1 MKGKGKRLL
10 SGFLSLL
17 TILTSVIQPV
27 VTYAA
32 EPETAGYEALYP
44 ALESVREFLDTEE
57 IVTARDYEVEAGS
70 SFDVTSDFSGMEID
84 DEKVRV
90 TFHEAKNEAGQDYDG
105 NRADTYRAVYFVE
118 PISGH
123 PSYHICRNII
133 VKEPVSEKQTERH
146 GGNGRTGGENEESES
161 EDEDAERQP
170 QTEPETAAEAGTE
183 PETEAVTEMP
193 EGAEVRSE
201 EALDAALEEAE
212 DQKTVDEESGLTLG
226 EVLLQAEDQG
236 IDILGL
242 KTGESVRFTALA
254 SAAREARA
262 SQTVTITQ
270 GDWYYYAD
278 YGLGTYLTC
287 PFTVSFGNVTATAYC
302 IQPSKPGPGS
312 GTYQITK
319 LEGNRELAKVCYYGT
334 EAAGSASFFAKYH
347 TDFSAGK
354 RFIVT
359 HLAASYANGSSDAF
373 YGTNST
379 GEALAKELYNYAVG
393 QPDIPDVEMSF
404 SNANVTAY
412 VDGDQQRTEEITFK
426 ASSQQTI
433 TMDLPDGV
441 KLHNVSTGKTS
452 AAGAKVTISGGTRFY
467 LTAPLTQVKDVAGT
481 WSAKM
486 QGSITK
492 DYAAYKITTNSSTQD
507 LALVFGEGVEDE
519 KYVSLSVKWLEL
531 AKVEVIKVDSNH
543 SDAKL
548 AGAVFGIYSD
558 KDCTKL
564 IAQMPATDTNGS
576 SVAEIV
582 KTQDTVYLKEITAP
596 TGYRLNT
603 SSYNVNLVANDT
615 VSVTVPDQEQL
626 GELTIY
632 KEGEVL
638 TGADVTADGVAFR
651 YESRRQEGAVYNV
664 YAGAD
669 IVTAYGAKVYSK
681 GDLVKANLTTDSNGA
696 TVLKNLHLGTYIIKE
711 VQAPENFYNAG
722 EEKTVTLS
730 YAGQNVET
738 VFSESTFHNDRQKA
752 EVSVVKKD
760 KDTLNP
766 LDGGVFGLYAGSD
779 IKNADGSVVVSK
791 GTLIK
796 KAVTGEDGN
805 AVFTADLPIGFS
817 YDVKEIQAPEGYVR
831 NQGDVYSFTFSYTN
845 DSEAKVTFTHTF
857 VNERV
862 NATIKLQKKDAETN
876 QTIPQGDATL
886 EKAVYGLYARKDIV
900 HPDGTTGVIYKAGE
914 RVATLTTDENGEASA
929 ENLYLGEYFIKEITP
944 PTGYLADEQEHDL
957 VCDYEGDLTV
967 TVERECISLEQV
979 KKQSFEIIKAAN
991 NGETDAD
998 LLSGAGFTAYLLSDL
1013 PVKEDGSYDFDLA
1026 EPVVVGENGAT
1037 EMFTDEKGHACSIA
1051 LPYGTYLVRE
1061 TTTPH
1066 NYKPVDDFIVRIT
1079 EHSPNTPQ
1087 VWRVLLDEEFEAKLK
1102 IIKQDDETK
1111 KPVLKK
1117 GTEFR
1122 IYDLDNEKYVEQVT
1136 TYPEIQVHKSFFTDE
1151 NGYLILPQNL
1161 KIGHYRIEEVT
1172 APNGYTLNENYYE
1185 IAVDSDTAYQVDSVS
1200 GDVIIEV
1207 VYENHPVKGKLKIV
1221 KQGEVLDGFS
1231 KDFVYKTE
1239 NLAGAV
1245 FEVSAAEDIYT
1256 ADFQK
1261 DAEGNRILEY
1271 AAGELVGTVTTDE
1284 NGEAYLNNLPLGSY
1298 KIVEVSAPEGFVL
1311 NEEAQT
1317 VTFTYKDQETPVIE
1331 QETVFQNDRQKVEVS
1346 VVKKDAET
1354 QAEVEGAV
1362 FGLYAKE
1369 DILAHGEVIVKAD
1382 TLIGKAL
1389 SDENGKAVF
1398 MNDLPFGRYY
1408 IKEETA
1414 PDGYV
1419 SSDKV
1424 IEVTAEYQGQE
1435 IPVVELASEYENEP
1449 TKISVKKTDLTTGVE
1464 LEGAKL
1470 TVLDKDGNIVDSW
1483 TSVKGEE
1490 HLIERLTVGETY
1502 TLREELAPYGYLKA
1516 EEITFTVEDT
1526 AKIQKVEMKDD
1537 VPTGT
1542 LIINKKG
1549 EFLEDVTLADTI
1561 GGWISHIFEYIS
1573 GALKDVTFEVY
1584 ALEDIQAADGE
1595 SEDYYKKDELIATI
1609 TTDET
1614 GIAKLAGLPLGKYYV
1629 KEKETAEGY
1638 VLDGE
1643 IREIDLTYVD
1653 QDTAEVTWSGDW
1665 QNNRQKVEVS
1675 VLKKEKDSDRV
1686 LEGAVFALSAK
1697 EDITNKNGDVVLEA
1711 GTVIEEKAT
1720 GEDGT
1725 LTFEADLPIGF
1736 TYTVKETSPAPGFA
1750 TTDEVQEF
1758 TFTAESSEKATIF
1771 YEFTF
1776 EDEPTVF
1783 EFTKTSL
1790 TDGKEVEG
1798 AKLTVTDENG
1808 KVVDEWVSGKEP
1820 HIIKELVVG
1829 QTYIMTE
1836 VLPAPGYVTAENI
1849 KFTVKDTAEVQKI
1862 EMKDDVTKVEISK
1875 TDIAGKELPGA
1886 KLSILDENGKVV
1898 TSWTSAEEPH
1908 YIEMLP
1914 IGKYTLHE
1922 EAAPEGYLVAE
1933 DVAFE
1938 VKDTGEIQKVV
1949 MKDEAEP
1956 EETPEKPDTPTT
1968 MVDTPKTGDD
1978 TPIVALMISCGLGLA
1993 GAIAVAV
2000 WMKMRKKK

>member
-1 MKGKGKRLL
+1 MKGKAKRAL
-10 SGFLSLL
+10 SGVLSLL
-17 TILTSVIQPV
+17 TILTAIIQPMV

-32 EPETAGYEALYP
+32 EPTGYEVQYP
-44 ALESVREFLDTEE
+44 ALETVREFLDTEE
-57 IVTARDYEVEAGS
+57 VVAAEDYEVEAGS
-70 SFDVTSDFSGMEID
+70 GFDVESDFSGLEIN

-90 TFHEAKNEAGQDYDG
+90 TFHEAKSEAGQDYDG
-105 NRADTYRAVYFVE
+105 NHADTYRAVYFVE
-118 PISGH
+118 PVSGH
-123 PSYHICRNII
+123 PSYHVCRNII
-133 VKEPVSEKQTERH
+133 VKEPVKESQTESH
-146 GGNGRTGGENEESES
+146 FDGGGTGEESTEAES
-161 EDEDAERQP
+161 EDEDSEQQP
-170 QTEPETAAEAGTE
+170 QTEL
-183 PETEAVTEMP
+183 ETENVTELP
-193 EGAEVRSE
+193 EEEEMLTE
-201 EALDAALEEAE
+201 EALDAALEETE
-212 DQKTVDEESGLTLG
+212 GQKTVDEESGLTLG
-226 EVLLQAEDQG
+226 EVLLQAEEQG
-236 IDILGL
+236 IDILGMES
-242 KTGESVRFTALA
+242 GESISFTAQA
-254 SAAREARA
+254 PMARAARA
-262 SQTVTITQ
+262 SQSVTITQ
-270 GDWYYYAD
+270 GSYYYYAD
-278 YGLGTYLTC
+278 YGLGSYVTA

-334 EAAGSASFFAKYH
+334 EASGSAYFFNHYH

-359 HLAASYANGSSDAF
+359 HLAASYANGSEDAF

-379 GEALAKELYNYAVG
+379 GETLAKELYNYAVG

-412 VDGDQQRTEEITFK
+412 VDGNQQRTEEITFK

-433 TMDLPDGV
+433 TLDLPDGV
-441 KLHNVSTGKTS
+441 KLHNVSTGKSS

-467 LTAPLTQVKDVAGT
+467 LTAPLTQTKDVSGS

-492 DYAAYKITTNSSTQD
+492 DYSAYKITTGGDNQD

-531 AKVEVIKVDSNH
+531 AKVKVIKVDSNH
-543 SDAKL
+543 SEAKL

-564 IAQMPATDTNGS
+564 ITQMPATDKNGS
-576 SVAEIV
+576 SVAEII

-603 SSYNVNLVANDT
+603 SSYNVNLVVNQIT
-615 VSVTVPDQEQL
+615 SVTVPDQEQL
-626 GELTIY
+626 GELTVY
-632 KEGEVL
+632 KEGQVL
-638 TGADVTADGVAFR
+638 TGADVTEDGVVFR

-669 IVTAYGAKVYSK
+669 IVTAYGAKIYSK
-681 GDLVKANLTTDSNGA
+681 GDLVKANLTTDSKGA
-696 TVLKNLHLGTYIIKE
+696 TVLKNLHLGTYTIKE

-738 VFSESTFHNDRQKA
+738 VFSESTFVNDRQKA
-752 EVSVVKKD
+752 DVTVLKKD

-766 LDGGVFGLYAGSD
+766 LDGGMFGLYAGSD
-779 IKNADGSVVVSK
+779 IINADGNVVVSK
-791 GTLIK
+791 GTLIE
-796 KAVTGEDGN
+796 KAVTGEDGK

-817 YDVKEIQAPEGYVR
+817 YEVKEIQAPEGYVR
-831 NQGDVYSFTFSYTN
+831 NQEDIYSFTFSYTN
-845 DSEAKVTFTHTF
+845 DSEEKVTFTHTF
-857 VNERV
+857 TNERV
-862 NATIKLQKKDAETN
+862 NATIRLLKKDAETN
-876 QTIPQGDATL
+876 QNVPQGDATL
-886 EKAVYGLYARKDIV
+886 EKAVYGLYAREDII
-900 HPDGTTGVIYKAGE
+900 HPDGTTGVIYKAGD
-914 RVATLTTDENGEASA
+914 RVATLTTDKNGEAFV
-929 ENLYLGEYFIKEITP
+929 ENLYLGKYFVKEITP
-944 PTGYLADEQEHDL
+944 PVGYLADESEYDL
-957 VCDYEGDLTV
+957 VCSYEGDLTA
-967 TVERECISLEQV
+967 TVERECVSLEQV
-979 KKQSFEIIKAAN
+979 KKQPFQIIKAAN

-998 LLSGAGFTAYLLSDL
+998 LLSGAGFTAYLLSNL
-1013 PVKEDGSYDFDLA
+1013 EVKEDGSYDVDSA
-1026 EPVVVGENGAT
+1026 EPVVIGENGAT
-1037 EMFTDEKGHACSIA
+1037 EMFTDEKGYACSIA

-1111 KPVLKK
+1111 KAVLQA

-1122 IYDLDNEKYVEQVT
+1122 IYDLDNKEYVEQVT
-1136 TYPEIQVHKSFFTDE
+1136 TYPTTIVHTSFFTDE
-1151 NGYLILPQNL
+1151 EGYLILPQNL
-1161 KIGHYRIEEVT
+1161 KIGRYRIEEVT
-1172 APNGYTLNENYYE
+1172 APNGYVLNENYYE

-1221 KQGEVLDGFS
+1221 KQGEVLDDFN

-1261 DAEGNRILEY
+1261 DEEGNRILEY

-1284 NGEAYLNNLPLGSY
+1284 NGEVFLSDLPLGSY
-1298 KIVEVSAPEGFVL
+1298 RIEEVKAPEGFVL
-1311 NEEAQT
+1311 NEEPQI
-1317 VTFTYKDQETPVIE
+1317 VTFTYQDQDTPVIE
-1331 QETVFQNDRQKVEVS
+1331 QEAVFTNERQKVEVS

-1354 QAEVEGAV
+1354 QATVAGAV

-1382 TLIGKAL
+1382 TLIGKVL

-1408 IKEETA
+1408 IKEEAA

-1424 IEVTAEYQGQE
+1424 IEVIAEYQGQE
-1435 IPVVELASEYENEP
+1435 IPVVELSSEYENKP
-1449 TKISVKKTDLTTGVE
+1449 TKISIKKTDLTTGVE

-1470 TVLDKDGNIVDSW
+1470 TVLDNDGNVVDSW

-1516 EEITFTVEDT
+1516 EEVTFTVEDT
-1526 AKIQKVEMKDD
+1526 AEIQKVEMKDD

-1561 GGWISHIFEYIS
+1561 GGWISHIFEYIT

-1584 ALEDIQAADGE
+1584 ALEDIKAADGE

-1614 GIAKLAGLPLGKYYV
+1614 GIAKLSDLPLGKYYV

-1653 QDTAEVTWSGDW
+1653 QDTSEVTWSGDW
-1665 QNNRQKVEVS
+1665 QNNRQKVEVT

-1686 LEGAVFALSAK
+1686 LEGAVFALAAK
-1697 EDITNKNGDVVLEA
+1697 EDITNKDGDVILEA

-1720 GEDGT
+1720 DEDGK

-1736 TYTVKETSPAPGFA
+1736 SYTVKETSPAPGFT
-1750 TTDEVQEF
+1750 TTDEIQEF
-1758 TFTAESSEKATIF
+1758 TFTAESSEKATVS

-1790 TDGKEVEG
+1790 TTGEEIEG

-1829 QTYIMTE
+1829 QTYTMTE
-1836 VLPAPGYVTAENI
+1836 ILPALGYVTAESI
-1849 KFTVKDTAEVQKI
+1849 RFTVEDIAEVQKI

-1875 TDIAGKELPGA
+1875 TDIAGEELPGA
-1886 KLSILDENGKVV
+1886 KLTILDENGEVV
-1898 TSWTSAEEPH
+1898 ESWTSTEEPH

-1938 VKDTGEIQKVV
+1938 VKDTSEIQKVV

-1956 EETPEKPDTPTT
+1956 EETPKTPETSTT
-1968 MVDTPKTGDD
+1968 TVDMPKTGDS
-1978 TPIVALMISCGLGLA
+1978 TPIAALMISCVLGLA
-1993 GAIAVAV
+1993 GTIAAAV
-2000 WMKMRKKK
+2000 RMKMRKKK

>member
-1 MKGKGKRLL
+1 MKRKGKRVL
-10 SGFLSLL
+10 SGLLSLL

-32 EPETAGYEALYP
+32 EPESAGYEAQYP
-44 ALESVREFLDTEE
+44 ALEKVQEFLDAEE
-57 IVTARDYEVEAGS
+57 VVTAKDYEVEAGGR
-70 SFDVTSDFSGMEID
+70 FDIKSDFSGLEINN
-84 DEKVRV
+84 EKVRV
-90 TFHEAKNEAGQDYDG
+90 IFHEAKNEAGQDYDG
-105 NRADTYRAVYFVE
+105 NRADTYKAVYLVE
-118 PISGH
+118 PVSGH

-133 VKEPVSEKQTERH
+133 VKEPATEKQTESQTD
-146 GGNGRTGGENEESES
+146 GGGTGEEETESES
-161 EDEDAERQP
+161 EDEDSEQQP
-170 QTEPETAAEAGTE
+170 QT
-183 PETEAVTEMP
+183 ETEAVTETMEP
-193 EGAEVRSE
+193 EIMTELPEETEILSE
-201 EALDAALEEAE
+201 EELDAALEKTEG
-212 DQKTVDEESGLTLG
+212 QKTVDEESGLTLG

-236 IDILGL
+236 VDIQGL
-242 KTGESVRFTALA
+242 ECGESMSFTAKA
-254 SAAREARA
+254 TTARA
-262 SQTVTITQ
+262 SQTVIITQ

-278 YGLGTYLTC
+278 YGLGSYLTC

-312 GTYQITK
+312 GTYQVTK
-319 LEGNRELAKVCYYGT
+319 LDGKRELAKVCYYGT

-359 HLAASYANGSSDAF
+359 HIAASYANGSSDAF

-393 QPDIPDVEMSF
+393 QPEIPDVEMSF

-412 VDGDQQRTEEITFK
+412 VDGNQQRTEEVTFK

-433 TMDLPDGV
+433 TLDLPDGV

-467 LTAPLTQVKDVAGT
+467 LTAPLTQTKDVAGS

-492 DYAAYKITTNSSTQD
+492 DYSAYKITTGSEDQD

-519 KYVSLSVKWLEL
+519 KYVSFSVKWLEL

-558 KDCTKL
+558 KECKKL
-564 IAQMPATDTNGS
+564 ITQMPKTDKNGS
-576 SVAEIV
+576 AVAEIV
-582 KTQDTVYLKEITAP
+582 KTQDIVYLKEITAP
-596 TGYRLNT
+596 AGYRLNT
-603 SSYNVNLVANDT
+603 SSYNVNLVANQT
-615 VSVTVPDQEQL
+615 TSVTVPDQEQL

-632 KEGEVL
+632 KEGQVL
-638 TGADVTADGVAFR
+638 TGADVTEDGVVFH
-651 YESRRQEGAVYNV
+651 YENRRQGGAVYNV

-681 GDLVKANLTTDSNGA
+681 GDLVKENLITDSNGT

-711 VQAPENFYNAG
+711 VQAPENFYNAR
-722 EEKTVTLS
+722 EEKIVTLT

-738 VFSESTFHNDRQKA
+738 VFSESTFVNDRQKA
-752 EVSVVKKD
+752 EVSVLKKD

-779 IKNADGSVVVSK
+779 ITNADGVVVVSK
-791 GTLIK
+791 GTLIG
-796 KAVTGEDGN
+796 KAVTGEDGK

-817 YDVKEIQAPEGYVR
+817 YTVKELQAPEGYVR

-845 DSEAKVTFTHTF
+845 DSEAKVTFTHSFT
-857 VNERV
+857 NERV

-876 QTIPQGDATL
+876 QAVPQGDATL
-886 EKAVYGLYARKDIV
+886 EKATYGLYAREDIV
-900 HPDGTTGVIYKAGE
+900 HPDGATGVIYKAGD
-914 RVATLTTDENGEASA
+914 RVGTLTTDEKGEASV
-929 ENLYLGEYFIKEITP
+929 ENLYLGKYFVKEITP
-944 PTGYLADEQEHDL
+944 PTGYLADEQEYDL
-957 VCDYEGDLTV
+957 VCNYEGDLTA
-967 TVERECISLEQV
+967 TVERECVSLEQV
-979 KKQSFEIIKAAN
+979 KKQPFEIIKAAD

-1013 PVKEDGSYDFDLA
+1013 PVKEDGSYDFDSA
-1026 EPVVVGENGAT
+1026 EPVVIGENGAT
-1037 EMFTDEKGHACSIA
+1037 EMFTDEKGHVCSIA

-1061 TTTPH
+1061 TTVPH
-1066 NYKPVDDFIVRIT
+1066 NYKPVEDFIVRIS

-1087 VWRVLLDEEFEAKLK
+1087 VWRVLLDKAFEAKLK

-1111 KPVLKK
+1111 KPVLQK

-1122 IYDLDNEKYVEQVT
+1122 IYDMDRGEYVKQVT
-1136 TYPEIQVHKSFFTDE
+1136 TYPTTEVHTSFFTDE
-1151 NGYLILPQNL
+1151 QGYLILPQNL
-1161 KIGHYRIEEVT
+1161 KIGHYRVEEVT
-1172 APNGYTLNENYYE
+1172 APDGYTLNENYYE

-1221 KQGEVLDGFS
+1221 KQGEVLDDFN
-1231 KDFVYKTE
+1231 KDFTYETE
-1239 NLAGAV
+1239 NLEGAV

-1261 DAEGNRILEY
+1261 DEEGNRILEY

-1284 NGEAYLNNLPLGSY
+1284 NGEAFLSDLPLGSY
-1298 KIVEVSAPEGFVL
+1298 KIVEVTAPEGFVL
-1311 NEEAQT
+1311 NEEAQI
-1317 VTFTYKDQETPVIE
+1317 VTFTYQDQDTPVIE
-1331 QETVFQNDRQKVEVS
+1331 QEAVFQNERQKVEVS
-1346 VVKKDAET
+1346 VIKKDAET
-1354 QAEVEGAV
+1354 KAEVEGAV

-1382 TLIGKAL
+1382 TLIGKAV

-1398 MNDLPFGRYY
+1398 LNDLPFGRYY
-1408 IKEETA
+1408 IKEEAA

-1419 SSDKV
+1419 SSNQV
-1424 IEVTAEYQGQE
+1424 LEVTAEYQGQE
-1435 IPVVELASEYENEP
+1435 IPVVELSSEYENEP
-1449 TKISVKKTDLTTGVE
+1449 TKVSVKKSDLTTGVE

-1470 TVLDKDGNIVDSW
+1470 AVLDKAENVVDSW
-1483 TSVKGEE
+1483 TSMKGEE

-1526 AKIQKVEMKDD
+1526 AEIQKVEMKDD

-1561 GGWISHIFEYIS
+1561 GGWISHIFEYIT
-1573 GALKDVTFEVY
+1573 GALQDVTFEVY
-1584 ALEDIQAADGE
+1584 ALEDIKAADGE
-1595 SEDYYKKDELIATI
+1595 SEDYYKKDKLIATI

-1614 GIAKLAGLPLGKYYV
+1614 GIAKLSNLPLGRYYV

-1665 QNNRQKVEVS
+1665 QNDRQKVEVS

-1697 EDITNKNGDVVLEA
+1697 EDIINKDGDVVLEA

-1720 GEDGT
+1720 GEDGK

-1736 TYTVKETSPAPGFA
+1736 TYTVKETSPALGFA
-1750 TTDEVQEF
+1750 TTEEVQEF
-1758 TFTAESSEKATIF
+1758 TFTAESSEKATVF

-1783 EFTKTSL
+1783 EFTKVSL

-1808 KVVDEWVSGKEP
+1808 EVVDEWVSGKEP

-1829 QTYIMTE
+1829 KTYTMIE
-1836 VLPAPGYVTAENI
+1836 LIPAPGYVTAESI
-1849 KFTVKDTAEVQKI
+1849 QFTVEDTAEVQKI

-1875 TDIAGKELPGA
+1875 TDIAGNELSGA
-1886 KLSILDENGKVV
+1886 KLTILNENGDVME
-1898 TSWTSAEEPH
+1898 SWTSTEEPH

-1922 EAAPEGYLVAE
+1922 ESAPEGYLIAE
-1933 DVAFE
+1933 DVEFE
-1938 VKDTGEIQKVV
+1938 VKDTDEIQKVV
-1949 MKDEAEP
+1949 MKDEAKP
-1956 EETPEKPDTPTT
+1956 EETPETPTT
-1968 MVDTPKTGDD
+1968 TVDAPKTGDH
-1978 TPIVALMISCGLGLA
+1978 TPVMALMISCGMGLA
-1993 GAIAVAV
+1993 GAIAAAI
-2000 WMKMRKKK
+2000 WMKTRKKK

>member
-1 MKGKGKRLL
+1 MKGKAKRAL
-10 SGFLSLL
+10 SGVLSLL
-17 TILTSVIQPV
+17 TILTAIIQPMV

-32 EPETAGYEALYP
+32 EPAGYEAQYP
-44 ALESVREFLDTEE
+44 ALETVREFLDTEE
-57 IVTARDYEVEAGS
+57 VVAAEDYEVEAGS
-70 SFDVTSDFSGMEID
+70 GFDVESDFSGLEIN

-90 TFHEAKNEAGQDYDG
+90 TFHEAKSEAGQDYDG
-105 NRADTYRAVYFVE
+105 NHADTYRAVYFVE
-118 PISGH
+118 PVSGH
-123 PSYHICRNII
+123 PSYHVCRNII
-133 VKEPVSEKQTERH
+133 VKEPVKESQTESH
-146 GGNGRTGGENEESES
+146 FDGGGTGEESTEAES
-161 EDEDAERQP
+161 EDEDSEQQP
-170 QTEPETAAEAGTE
+170 QTEL
-183 PETEAVTEMP
+183 ETENVTELP
-193 EGAEVRSE
+193 EEEEMLTE
-201 EALDAALEEAE
+201 EALDAALEETE
-212 DQKTVDEESGLTLG
+212 GQKTVDEESGLTLG
-226 EVLLQAEDQG
+226 EVLLQAEEQG
-236 IDILGL
+236 IDILGMES
-242 KTGESVRFTALA
+242 GESISFTAQA
-254 SAAREARA
+254 PMARAARA
-262 SQTVTITQ
+262 SQSVTITQ
-270 GDWYYYAD
+270 GSYYYYAD
-278 YGLGTYLTC
+278 YGLGSYVTA

-334 EAAGSASFFAKYH
+334 EASGSAYFFNHYH

-359 HLAASYANGSSDAF
+359 HLAASYANGSEDAF

-379 GEALAKELYNYAVG
+379 GETLAKELYNYAVG

-412 VDGDQQRTEEITFK
+412 VDGNQQRTEEITFK

-433 TMDLPDGV
+433 TLDLPDGV
-441 KLHNVSTGKTS
+441 KLHNVSTGKSS

-467 LTAPLTQVKDVAGT
+467 LTAPLTQTKDVSGS

-492 DYAAYKITTNSSTQD
+492 DYSAYKITTGGDNQD

-531 AKVEVIKVDSNH
+531 AKVKVIKVDSNH
-543 SDAKL
+543 SEAKL

-564 IAQMPATDTNGS
+564 ITQMPATDKNGS
-576 SVAEIV
+576 SVAEII

-603 SSYNVNLVANDT
+603 SSYNVNLVVNQIT
-615 VSVTVPDQEQL
+615 SVTVPDQEQL
-626 GELTIY
+626 GELTVY
-632 KEGEVL
+632 KEGQVL
-638 TGADVTADGVAFR
+638 TGADVTEDGVVFR

-669 IVTAYGAKVYSK
+669 IVTAYGAKIYSK
-681 GDLVKANLTTDSNGA
+681 GDLVKANLTTDSKGA
-696 TVLKNLHLGTYIIKE
+696 TVLKNLHLGTYTIKE

-738 VFSESTFHNDRQKA
+738 VFSESTFVNDRQKA
-752 EVSVVKKD
+752 DVTVLKKD

-766 LDGGVFGLYAGSD
+766 LDGGMFGLYAGSD
-779 IKNADGSVVVSK
+779 IINADGNVVVSK
-791 GTLIK
+791 GTLIE
-796 KAVTGEDGN
+796 KAVTGEDGK

-817 YDVKEIQAPEGYVR
+817 YEVKEIQAPEGYVR
-831 NQGDVYSFTFSYTN
+831 NQEDIYSFTFSYTN
-845 DSEAKVTFTHTF
+845 DSEEKVTFTHTF
-857 VNERV
+857 TNERV
-862 NATIKLQKKDAETN
+862 NATIRLLKKDAETN
-876 QTIPQGDATL
+876 QNVPQGDATL
-886 EKAVYGLYARKDIV
+886 EKAVYGLYAREDII
-900 HPDGTTGVIYKAGE
+900 HPDGTTGVIYKAGD
-914 RVATLTTDENGEASA
+914 RVATLTTDKNGEAFV
-929 ENLYLGEYFIKEITP
+929 ENLYLGKYFVKEITP
-944 PTGYLADEQEHDL
+944 PVGYLADESEHDL
-957 VCDYEGDLTV
+957 VCSYEGDLTA
-967 TVERECISLEQV
+967 TVERECVSLEQV
-979 KKQSFEIIKAAN
+979 KKQPFQIIKAAN

-998 LLSGAGFTAYLLSDL
+998 LLSGAGFTAYLLSNL
-1013 PVKEDGSYDFDLA
+1013 EVKEDGSYDVDSA
-1026 EPVVVGENGAT
+1026 EPVVIGENGAT
-1037 EMFTDEKGHACSIA
+1037 EMFTDEKGYACSIA

-1111 KPVLKK
+1111 KAVLQA

-1122 IYDLDNEKYVEQVT
+1122 IYDLDNKEYVEQVT
-1136 TYPEIQVHKSFFTDE
+1136 TYPTTIVHTSFFTDE
-1151 NGYLILPQNL
+1151 EGYLILPQNL
-1161 KIGHYRIEEVT
+1161 KIGRYRIEEVT
-1172 APNGYTLNENYYE
+1172 APNGYVLNENYYE
-1185 IAVDSDTAYQVDSVS
+1185 IAVDSDTAYRMDSVS

-1221 KQGEVLDGFS
+1221 KQGEVLDDFN

-1261 DAEGNRILEY
+1261 DEEGNRILEY

-1284 NGEAYLNNLPLGSY
+1284 NGEVFLSDLPLGSY
-1298 KIVEVSAPEGFVL
+1298 RIEEVKAPEGFVL
-1311 NEEAQT
+1311 NEEPQI
-1317 VTFTYKDQETPVIE
+1317 VTFTYQDQDTPVIE
-1331 QETVFQNDRQKVEVS
+1331 QEAVFTNERQKVEVS

-1354 QAEVEGAV
+1354 QATVEGAV

-1382 TLIGKAL
+1382 TLIGKVL

-1408 IKEETA
+1408 IKEEAA

-1435 IPVVELASEYENEP
+1435 IPVVELSSEYENKP
-1449 TKISVKKTDLTTGVE
+1449 TKISIKKTDLTTGVE

-1470 TVLDKDGNIVDSW
+1470 TVLDNDGNVVDSW

-1516 EEITFTVEDT
+1516 EEVTFTVEDT
-1526 AKIQKVEMKDD
+1526 AEIQKVEMKDD

-1561 GGWISHIFEYIS
+1561 GGWISHIFEYIT

-1584 ALEDIQAADGE
+1584 ALEDIKAADGE

-1614 GIAKLAGLPLGKYYV
+1614 GIAKLSDLPLGKYYV

-1653 QDTAEVTWSGDW
+1653 QDTSEVTWSGDW
-1665 QNNRQKVEVS
+1665 QNNRQKVEVT

-1686 LEGAVFALSAK
+1686 LEGAVFALAAK
-1697 EDITNKNGDVVLEA
+1697 EDITNKDGDVILEA

-1720 GEDGT
+1720 DEDGK

-1736 TYTVKETSPAPGFA
+1736 SYTVKETSPAPGFA
-1750 TTDEVQEF
+1750 TTDEIQEF
-1758 TFTAESSEKATIF
+1758 TFTAESSEKATVF

-1790 TDGKEVEG
+1790 TTGEEIEG

-1829 QTYIMTE
+1829 QTYTMTE
-1836 VLPAPGYVTAENI
+1836 ILPALGYVTAESI
-1849 KFTVKDTAEVQKI
+1849 RFTVEDTAEVQKI

-1875 TDIAGKELPGA
+1875 TDIAGEELPGA
-1886 KLSILDENGKVV
+1886 KLTILDENGEVV
-1898 TSWTSAEEPH
+1898 ESWTSTEEPH

-1938 VKDTGEIQKVV
+1938 VKDTSEIQKVV

-1956 EETPEKPDTPTT
+1956 EETPKTPETSTT
-1968 MVDTPKTGDD
+1968 TVDMPKTGDS
-1978 TPIVALMISCGLGLA
+1978 TPIAALMISCVLGLA
-1993 GAIAVAV
+1993 GTIAAAV
-2000 WMKMRKKK
+2000 RMKMRKKK

>member
-1 MKGKGKRLL
+1 MKGKAKRAL
-10 SGFLSLL
+10 SGVLSLL
-17 TILTSVIQPV
+17 TILTAIIQPMV

-32 EPETAGYEALYP
+32 EPAGYEAQYP
-44 ALESVREFLDTEE
+44 ALETVREFLDTEE
-57 IVTARDYEVEAGS
+57 VVAAEDYEVEAGS
-70 SFDVTSDFSGMEID
+70 GFDVESDFSGLEIN

-90 TFHEAKNEAGQDYDG
+90 TFHEAKSEAGQDYDG
-105 NRADTYRAVYFVE
+105 NHADTYRAVYFVE
-118 PISGH
+118 PVSGH
-123 PSYHICRNII
+123 PSYHVCRNII
-133 VKEPVSEKQTERH
+133 VKEPVKESQTESH
-146 GGNGRTGGENEESES
+146 FDSGGTGEESTEAES
-161 EDEDAERQP
+161 EDEDSEQQP
-170 QTEPETAAEAGTE
+170 QTEL
-183 PETEAVTEMP
+183 ETENVTELP
-193 EGAEVRSE
+193 EEEEMLTE
-201 EALDAALEEAE
+201 EALDAALEETE
-212 DQKTVDEESGLTLG
+212 GQKTVDEESGLTLG
-226 EVLLQAEDQG
+226 EVLLQAEEQG
-236 IDILGL
+236 IDILGMES
-242 KTGESVRFTALA
+242 GESISFTAQA
-254 SAAREARA
+254 PMARAARA
-262 SQTVTITQ
+262 SQSVTITQ
-270 GDWYYYAD
+270 GSYYYYAD
-278 YGLGTYLTC
+278 YGLGSYVTA

-334 EAAGSASFFAKYH
+334 EASGSAYFFNHYH

-359 HLAASYANGSSDAF
+359 HLAASYANGSEDAF

-379 GEALAKELYNYAVG
+379 GETLAKELYNYAVG

-412 VDGDQQRTEEITFK
+412 VDGNQQRTEEITFK

-433 TMDLPDGV
+433 TLDLPDGV
-441 KLHNVSTGKTS
+441 KLHNVSTGKSS
-452 AAGAKVTISGGTRFY
+452 AEGAKVTISGGTRFY
-467 LTAPLTQVKDVAGT
+467 LTAPLTQTKDVSGS

-492 DYAAYKITTNSSTQD
+492 DYSAYKITTGGDNQD

-519 KYVSLSVKWLEL
+519 KYVNLTVKWLEL
-531 AKVEVIKVDSNH
+531 AKVKVIKVDSNH
-543 SDAKL
+543 SEAKL

-564 IAQMPATDTNGS
+564 ITQMPATDKNGS
-576 SVAEIV
+576 SVAEII

-603 SSYNVNLVANDT
+603 SSYNVNLVVNQIT
-615 VSVTVPDQEQL
+615 SVTVPDQEQL
-626 GELTIY
+626 GELTVY
-632 KEGEVL
+632 KEGQVL
-638 TGADVTADGVAFR
+638 TGADVTEDGVVFR

-669 IVTAYGAKVYSK
+669 IVTAYGAKIYSK
-681 GDLVKANLTTDSNGA
+681 GDLVKANLTTDSKGA
-696 TVLKNLHLGTYIIKE
+696 AVLKNLHLGTYTIKE

-738 VFSESTFHNDRQKA
+738 VFSESTFVNDRQKA
-752 EVSVVKKD
+752 DVTVLKKD

-766 LDGGVFGLYAGSD
+766 LDGGVFGLYAGSN
-779 IKNADGSVVVSK
+779 IINADGNVVVSK
-791 GTLIK
+791 GTLIE
-796 KAVTGEDGN
+796 KAVTGEDGK

-817 YDVKEIQAPEGYVR
+817 YEVKEIQAPEGYVR
-831 NQGDVYSFTFSYTN
+831 NQEDIYSFTFSYTN
-845 DSEAKVTFTHTF
+845 DSEEKVTFTHTF
-857 VNERV
+857 TNERV
-862 NATIKLQKKDAETN
+862 NATIRLLKKDAETN
-876 QTIPQGDATL
+876 QNVPQGDATL
-886 EKAVYGLYARKDIV
+886 EKAVYGLYAREDII
-900 HPDGTTGVIYKAGE
+900 HPDGTTGVIYKAGD
-914 RVATLTTDENGEASA
+914 RVATLTTDKNGEAFV
-929 ENLYLGEYFIKEITP
+929 ENLYLGKYFVKEITP
-944 PTGYLADEQEHDL
+944 PVGYLADESEYDL
-957 VCDYEGDLTV
+957 VCSYEGDLTA
-967 TVERECISLEQV
+967 TVERECVSLEQV
-979 KKQSFEIIKAAN
+979 KKQPFQIIKAAN

-998 LLSGAGFTAYLLSDL
+998 LLSGAGFTAYLLSNL
-1013 PVKEDGSYDFDLA
+1013 EVKEDGSYDVDSA
-1026 EPVVVGENGAT
+1026 EPVVIGENGAT
-1037 EMFTDEKGHACSIA
+1037 EMFTDEKGYACSIA

-1111 KPVLKK
+1111 KPVLQA

-1122 IYDLDNEKYVEQVT
+1122 IYDLDNKEYVEQVT
-1136 TYPEIQVHKSFFTDE
+1136 TYPTTIVHTSFFTDE
-1151 NGYLILPQNL
+1151 EGYLILPQNL

-1172 APNGYTLNENYYE
+1172 APHGYTLNENYFE

-1221 KQGEVLDGFS
+1221 KQGEVLDDFN

-1261 DAEGNRILEY
+1261 DEEGNRILEY

-1284 NGEAYLNNLPLGSY
+1284 NGEVFLSDLPLGSY
-1298 KIVEVSAPEGFVL
+1298 RIEEVKAPEGFVL
-1311 NEEAQT
+1311 NEEPQI
-1317 VTFTYKDQETPVIE
+1317 VTFTYQDQDTPVIE
-1331 QETVFQNDRQKVEVS
+1331 QEAVFTNERQKVEVS

-1354 QAEVEGAV
+1354 QATIAGAV

-1369 DILAHGEVIVKAD
+1369 DILAHGKVIVKAD
-1382 TLIGKAL
+1382 TLIGKVL

-1408 IKEETA
+1408 IKEEAA

-1424 IEVTAEYQGQE
+1424 IEVIAEYQGQE
-1435 IPVVELASEYENEP
+1435 IPVVELSSEYENKP
-1449 TKISVKKTDLTTGVE
+1449 TKISIKNTDLTTGVE

-1470 TVLDKDGNIVDSW
+1470 TVLDNDGNVVDSW

-1516 EEITFTVEDT
+1516 EEVTFTVEDT
-1526 AKIQKVEMKDD
+1526 EEIQKVEMKDD

-1542 LIINKKG
+1542 LIINKKD

-1561 GGWISHIFEYIS
+1561 SGWISHIFEYVT

-1584 ALEDIQAADGE
+1584 ALEDIKAADGE

-1614 GIAKLAGLPLGKYYV
+1614 GIAKLSDLPLGKYYV

-1653 QDTAEVTWSGDW
+1653 QDTSEVTWSGDW
-1665 QNNRQKVEVS
+1665 QNNRQKVEVT

-1686 LEGAVFALSAK
+1686 LEGAVFALAAK
-1697 EDITNKNGDVVLEA
+1697 EDITNKDGDVILEA

-1720 GEDGT
+1720 DEDGK

-1736 TYTVKETSPAPGFA
+1736 SYTVKETSPAPGFA
-1750 TTDEVQEF
+1750 TTDEIQEF
-1758 TFTAESSEKATIF
+1758 TFTAEFSEKATVS

-1790 TDGKEVEG
+1790 TTGEEIEG

-1829 QTYIMTE
+1829 QTYTMTE
-1836 VLPAPGYVTAENI
+1836 ILPALGYVTAESI
-1849 KFTVKDTAEVQKI
+1849 RFTVEDTAEVQKI

-1875 TDIAGKELPGA
+1875 TDIAGEELPGA
-1886 KLSILDENGKVV
+1886 KLTILDENGEVV
-1898 TSWTSAEEPH
+1898 ESWTSTEEPH

-1938 VKDTGEIQKVV
+1938 VKDTSEIQKVV

-1956 EETPEKPDTPTT
+1956 EETPKTPETSTT
-1968 MVDTPKTGDD
+1968 TVDMPKTGDS
-1978 TPIVALMISCGLGLA
+1978 TPIAALMISCVLGLA
-1993 GAIAVAV
+1993 GTIAAAV
-2000 WMKMRKKK
+2000 RMKMRKKK

>member
-1 MKGKGKRLL
+1 MKGKAKRAL
-10 SGFLSLL
+10 SGVLSLL
-17 TILTSVIQPV
+17 TILTAIIQPMV

-32 EPETAGYEALYP
+32 EPAGYEAQYP
-44 ALESVREFLDTEE
+44 ALETVREFLDTEE
-57 IVTARDYEVEAGS
+57 VVAAEDYEVEAGS
-70 SFDVTSDFSGMEID
+70 GFDVESDFSGLEIN

-90 TFHEAKNEAGQDYDG
+90 TFHEAKSEAGQDYDG
-105 NRADTYRAVYFVE
+105 NHADTYRAVYFVE
-118 PISGH
+118 PVSGH
-123 PSYHICRNII
+123 PSYHVCRNII
-133 VKEPVSEKQTERH
+133 VKEPVKESQTESH
-146 GGNGRTGGENEESES
+146 FDGGGTGEESTEAES
-161 EDEDAERQP
+161 EDEDSEQQP
-170 QTEPETAAEAGTE
+170 QTEL
-183 PETEAVTEMP
+183 ETENVTELP
-193 EGAEVRSE
+193 EEEEMLTE
-201 EALDAALEEAE
+201 EALDAALEETE
-212 DQKTVDEESGLTLG
+212 GQKTVDEESGLTLG
-226 EVLLQAEDQG
+226 EVLLQAEEQG
-236 IDILGL
+236 IDILGMES
-242 KTGESVRFTALA
+242 GESISFTAQA
-254 SAAREARA
+254 PMARAARA
-262 SQTVTITQ
+262 SQSVTITQ
-270 GDWYYYAD
+270 GSYYYYAD
-278 YGLGTYLTC
+278 YGLGSYVTA

-334 EAAGSASFFAKYH
+334 EASGSAYFFNHYH

-359 HLAASYANGSSDAF
+359 HLAASYANGSEDAF

-379 GEALAKELYNYAVG
+379 GETLAKELYNYAVG

-412 VDGDQQRTEEITFK
+412 VDGNQQRTEEITFK

-433 TMDLPDGV
+433 TLDLPDGV
-441 KLHNVSTGKTS
+441 KLHNVSTGKSS

-467 LTAPLTQVKDVAGT
+467 LTAPLTQTKDVSGS

-492 DYAAYKITTNSSTQD
+492 DYSAYKITTGGDNQD

-519 KYVSLSVKWLEL
+519 KYVSLTVKWLEL
-531 AKVEVIKVDSNH
+531 AKVKVIKVDSDH
-543 SDAKL
+543 SEAKL

-564 IAQMPATDTNGS
+564 ITQMPATDKNGS
-576 SVAEIV
+576 SVAEII

-603 SSYNVNLVANDT
+603 SSYNVNLVANQT
-615 VSVTVPDQEQL
+615 TSVTVPDQEQL
-626 GELTIY
+626 GELTVY
-632 KEGEVL
+632 KEGQVL
-638 TGADVTADGVAFR
+638 TGADVTEEGVTFR
-651 YESRRQEGAVYNV
+651 YENRRQEGAVYNV

-696 TVLKNLHLGTYIIKE
+696 TVLKNLHLGTYTIKE
-711 VQAPENFYNAG
+711 VQAPENFYNGG

-738 VFSESTFHNDRQKA
+738 VFSESTFVNERQKA
-752 EVSVVKKD
+752 DVTVLKKD

-766 LDGGVFGLYAGSD
+766 LDGGMFGLYAGSD
-779 IKNADGSVVVSK
+779 IINADGNVVVSK
-791 GTLIK
+791 GTLIE
-796 KAVTGEDGN
+796 KAVTGEDGK

-817 YDVKEIQAPEGYVR
+817 YEVKEIQAPEGYVR
-831 NQGDVYSFTFSYTN
+831 NQEDIYSFTFSYTN
-845 DSEAKVTFTHTF
+845 DSEEKVTFTHTF
-857 VNERV
+857 TNERV
-862 NATIKLQKKDAETN
+862 NATIRLLKKDAETN
-876 QTIPQGDATL
+876 QNVPQGDATL
-886 EKAVYGLYARKDIV
+886 EKAVYGLYAREDII
-900 HPDGTTGVIYKAGE
+900 HPDGTTGVIYKAGD
-914 RVATLTTDENGEASA
+914 RVATLTTDKNGEAFV
-929 ENLYLGEYFIKEITP
+929 ENLYLGKYFVKEITP
-944 PTGYLADEQEHDL
+944 PVGYLADESEHDL
-957 VCDYEGDLTV
+957 VCSYEGDLTA
-967 TVERECISLEQV
+967 TVERECVSLEQV
-979 KKQSFEIIKAAN
+979 KKQPFQIIKAAN

-998 LLSGAGFTAYLLSDL
+998 LLSGAGFTVYLLSNL
-1013 PVKEDGSYDFDLA
+1013 EVKEDGSYDVDSA
-1026 EPVVVGENGAT
+1026 EPVVIGENGAT
-1037 EMFTDEKGHACSIA
+1037 EMFTDEKGYACSIA

-1079 EHSPNTPQ
+1079 KHSPNTPQ

-1111 KPVLKK
+1111 KPVLQA
-1117 GTEFR
+1117 GAEFR
-1122 IYDLDNEKYVEQVT
+1122 IYDLDNKEYVEQVT
-1136 TYPEIQVHKSFFTDE
+1136 TYPTTIVHTSFFTDE
-1151 NGYLILPQNL
+1151 EGYLILPQNL
-1161 KIGHYRIEEVT
+1161 KIGRYRIEEVT
-1172 APNGYTLNENYYE
+1172 APNGYVLNENYYE

-1221 KQGEVLDGFS
+1221 KQGEVLDDFN

-1261 DAEGNRILEY
+1261 DEEGNRILEY

-1284 NGEAYLNNLPLGSY
+1284 NGEVFLSDLPLGSY
-1298 KIVEVSAPEGFVL
+1298 RIEEVKAPEGFVL
-1311 NEEAQT
+1311 NEEPQI
-1317 VTFTYKDQETPVIE
+1317 VTFTYQDQDTPVIE
-1331 QETVFQNDRQKVEVS
+1331 QEAVFTNERQKVEVS

-1354 QAEVEGAV
+1354 QATVEGAV

-1382 TLIGKAL
+1382 TLIGKVL

-1408 IKEETA
+1408 IKEEAA

-1424 IEVTAEYQGQE
+1424 IEVIAEYQGQE
-1435 IPVVELASEYENEP
+1435 IPVVELSSEYENKP
-1449 TKISVKKTDLTTGVE
+1449 TKISIKKTDLTTGVE

-1470 TVLDKDGNIVDSW
+1470 TVLDNDGNVVDSW

-1516 EEITFTVEDT
+1516 EEVTFTVEDT
-1526 AKIQKVEMKDD
+1526 AEIQKVEMKDD

-1561 GGWISHIFEYIS
+1561 GGWISHIFEYIT

-1584 ALEDIQAADGE
+1584 ALEDIKAADDE

-1614 GIAKLAGLPLGKYYV
+1614 GIAKLSDLPLGKYYV

-1653 QDTAEVTWSGDW
+1653 QDTSEVTWSGDW
-1665 QNNRQKVEVS
+1665 QNNRQKVEVT

-1686 LEGAVFALSAK
+1686 LEGAVFALAAK
-1697 EDITNKNGDVVLEA
+1697 EDITNKDGDVILEA

-1720 GEDGT
+1720 DEDGK

-1736 TYTVKETSPAPGFA
+1736 SYTVKETSPAPGFA
-1750 TTDEVQEF
+1750 TTDEIQEF
-1758 TFTAESSEKATIF
+1758 TFTAESSEKATVS

-1790 TDGKEVEG
+1790 TTGEEIEG

-1829 QTYIMTE
+1829 QTYTMTE
-1836 VLPAPGYVTAENI
+1836 ILPALGYVTAESI
-1849 KFTVKDTAEVQKI
+1849 RFTVEDTAEVQKI

-1875 TDIAGKELPGA
+1875 TDIAGEELPGA
-1886 KLSILDENGKVV
+1886 KLTILDENGEVV
-1898 TSWTSAEEPH
+1898 ESWTSTEEPH

-1938 VKDTGEIQKVV
+1938 VKDTSEIQKVV

-1956 EETPEKPDTPTT
+1956 EETPKTPETSTT
-1968 MVDTPKTGDD
+1968 TVDMPKTGDS
-1978 TPIVALMISCGLGLA
+1978 TPIAALMISCVLGLA
-1993 GAIAVAV
+1993 GTIAAAV
-2000 WMKMRKKK
+2000 RMKMRKMK